1 MTHKTSLS
9 FEEAVEVWRLRERG
23 YFQHQIA
30 AVYGVNQRCV
40 HEVLREKKH
49 VGSKQAANIKKS
61 A

>member
-1 MTHKTSLS
+1 MIHKTQLS
-9 FEEAVEVWRLRERG
+9 FEEAVEVWRLSESG

-40 HEVLREKKH
+40 HEVLHEKKH
-49 VGSKQAANIKKS
+49 AGSKQAAKIKQP